1 MKPQKDNLRFRDT
14 NIADT
19 ANLNALA
26 QLTLNTELDD
36 AFIRWKYFLNPAGIN
51 YGRCAVSNGIPAGF
65 FGNIPINLH
74 FGNEVIKCAQAV
86 DAMVAPQFRRQ
97 GLFTELGR
105 QTYQKLDQDGITLTY
120 TFPNPISEAGVLK
133 HLDWMAV
140 GRVPRYIKIIDMD
153 ISLESNAKN
162 TYKSLAYKIIQRLIS
177 HSKRKYIT
185 ELSPKVRIRTE
196 KYFDERVNHLWLGVS
211 ANLHICVVRDQV
223 YMDWRYVKNPRQLYI
238 ILVAE
243 RGAELAGLLVLSF
256 RDIET
261 KKSAAI
267 AEFMVL
273 PGDQAAG
280 SALLREATILVKETG
295 CAAVECWMLPQHSF
309 YTSLLRDSGFIFST
323 KHYMPGLFKYTTPFI
338 IRPHPRLQLSPD
350 PRDIE
355 NWFLTMG
362 DHDYY

>member
-1 MKPQKDNLRFRDT
+1 LKPPKDTLRFRDT

-36 AFIRWKYFLNPAGIN
+36 AFIRWKYFHNPAGIN

-74 FGNEVIKCAQAV
+74 FGKEVIKCAQAV

-105 QTYQKLDQDGITLTY
+105 QTYQKLDQDGFALTY

-133 HLDWMAV
+133 HLDWTAV
-140 GRVPRYIKIIDMD
+140 GRVPRYI
-153 ISLESNAKN
+153 N
-162 TYKSLAYKIIQRLIS
+162 
-177 HSKRKYIT
+177 
-185 ELSPKVRIRTE
+185 
-196 KYFDERVNHLWLGVS
+196 
-211 ANLHICVVRDQV
+211 
-223 YMDWRYVKNPRQLYI
+223 
-238 ILVAE
+238 ILDLDAFLE
-243 RGAELAGLLVLSF
+243 RGAHQGLKAAAYRLLLGGTKPSYRRTGSSNVRISRVNAFDKRVDRLWEQIAPDLRIAVKRDYTYLKWRYIENPLPQYQILIAEQGSELSGYIVLSS
-256 RDIET
+256 RDLIIR
-261 KKSAAI
+261 KAVAV

-280 SALLREATILVKETG
+280 LALLEEATILVKEMG
-295 CAAVECWMLPQHSF
+295 CATLECWMLPQHSF
-309 YTSLLRDSGFIFST
+309 YTSLLKGSGFIYSN
-323 KHYMPGLFKYTTPFI
+323 KGYMPGLVKYTTPFI

-350 PRDIE
+350 PGDIE